1 MKKSMFLCLG
11 LIAAFL
17 TVSIGDAS
25 FAAKSK
31 KSSSSS
37 SNKSSS
43 SSSSKDKA
51 AVVNGTVIT
60 QAAYDQEVSRFQQ
73 QMQRMGQT
81 VSPEQ
86 MGELKKKVL
95 DSMIN
100 RELLLQECNRL
111 GIKAND
117 DEIDQQ
123 IAAIKSK
130 VPSEADFTNMLTTLN
145 VTEAD
150 FRAEVGRDLTVK
162 KFIMQEIAPK
172 ATVTPDESKAFYDA
186 HPELFKM
193 PERVHASHILVKV
206 EPNATQD
213 DKDKALKKMKDIQKR
228 IKKGE
233 DFATV
238 AKEVSDCPSK
248 ANGGD
253 LGFFPR
259 GKMDPKFEEAAFA
272 LKPGEVSDIVET
284 QFGYHLIKLAEKKE
298 AGAETYETVKDVL
311 EKRMKQDKIGQLVS
325 QYIDQLKAKAKIE
338 TFAKN

>member
-1 MKKSMFLCLG
+1 MKRSIFLCLA
-11 LIAAFL
+11 LTAAFF

-25 FAAKSK
+25 FAAGKSK
-31 KSSSSS
+31 KSASSSS
-37 SNKSSS
+37 DKA

-73 QMQRMGQT
+73 QMQRMGQN
-81 VSPEQ
+81 VNPEQ

-100 RELLLQECNRL
+100 RELLLQECKRL

-123 IAAIKSK
+123 VAAIKSK
-130 VPSEADFTNMLTTLN
+130 VPNEADFTNMLTTLN

-150 FRAEVGRDLTVK
+150 FRNEIARDLTVK

-172 ATVTPDESKAFYDA
+172 ASVTPEESKAFYDA
-186 HPELFKM
+186 HPDLFKM

-248 ANGGD
+248 VNGGD
-253 LGFFPR
+253 LGVFPR
-259 GKMDPKFEEAAFA
+259 GKMDPKFEDAAFA

-284 QFGYHLIKLAEKKE
+284 QFGYHLIKLTEKKE
-298 AGAETYETVKDVL
+298 AGVEAYDNVKDVL
-311 EKRMKQDKIGQLVS
+311 EKRMRQDKIGQIVS
-325 QYIDQLKAKAKIE
+325 QYIDGLKAKAKIE
-338 TFAKN
+338 TFAKD

>member
-1 MKKSMFLCLG
+1 MKRSIFLCLA
-11 LIAAFL
+11 LTAAFF

-25 FAAKSK
+25 FAAGKSK
-31 KSSSSS
+31 KSASSSS
-37 SNKSSS
+37 DKA

-60 QAAYDQEVSRFQQ
+60 QTAYDQEVSRFQQ
-73 QMQRMGQT
+73 QMQRMGQN
-81 VSPEQ
+81 VNPEQ

-100 RELLLQECNRL
+100 RELLLQECKRL

-123 IAAIKSK
+123 VAAIKSK
-130 VPSEADFTNMLTTLN
+130 VPNEADFTNMLTTLN

-150 FRAEVGRDLTVK
+150 FRNEIARDLTVK

-172 ATVTPDESKAFYDA
+172 AEVSPEESKAFYDA
-186 HPELFKM
+186 HPDLFKM

-238 AKEVSDCPSK
+238 AKEASDCPSK
-248 ANGGD
+248 
-253 LGFFPR
+253 
-259 GKMDPKFEEAAFA
+259 
-272 LKPGEVSDIVET
+272 
-284 QFGYHLIKLAEKKE
+284 
-298 AGAETYETVKDVL
+298 
-311 EKRMKQDKIGQLVS
+311 
-325 QYIDQLKAKAKIE
+325 
-338 TFAKN
+338 